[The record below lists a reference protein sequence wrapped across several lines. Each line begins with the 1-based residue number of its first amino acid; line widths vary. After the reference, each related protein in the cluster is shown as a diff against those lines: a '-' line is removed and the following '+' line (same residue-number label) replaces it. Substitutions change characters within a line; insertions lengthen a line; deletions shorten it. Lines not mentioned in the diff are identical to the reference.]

1 MACSFAVIGLLWNM
15 VCAMSSTCSASC
27 CHEVRQRGPVMSNLQ
42 NDPDPKIE
50 NFTIKL
56 NQQRTYATRY
66 KEDEK
71 RTHRTS
77 TTKGRKRIRLV
88 CLARAMYVVPN
99 PSAIFEGEHRGGCQ
113 AEPRLRTRL
122 DPTTLANTP
131 SPHPRRVPRRSCK

>member
-1 MACSFAVIGLLWNM
+1 
-15 VCAMSSTCSASC
+15 
-27 CHEVRQRGPVMSNLQ
+27 MSNLQ
-42 NDPDPKIE
+42 SDLDPEIE

-71 RTHRTS
+71 RTLRKS

-88 CLARAMYVVPN
+88 FLERAVYVLPN
-99 PSAIFEGEHRGGCQ
+99 HFAIWEGEDRGWRQ

-122 DPTTLANTP
+122 DPTTLADTP
-131 SPHPRRVPRRSCK
+131 SPHPRRVPHRNRK